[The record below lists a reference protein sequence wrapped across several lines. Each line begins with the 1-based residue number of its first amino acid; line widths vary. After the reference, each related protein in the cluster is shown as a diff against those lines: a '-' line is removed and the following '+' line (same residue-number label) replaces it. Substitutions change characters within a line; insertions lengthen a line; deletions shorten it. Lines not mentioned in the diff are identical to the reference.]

1 MPTDPDDV
9 DARFAELV
17 ARFDEDAPPTTDEPL
32 VGNVIEPVDDDPPP
46 DSDDP
51 TAGRMVSGYADPLA
65 DDDEPFV
72 PPTPPPFPRGSKRS
86 RWGWAGALGCPL
98 VYFLMWGTGRQPDS
112 FTSFLLA
119 VGFVAGAGVLVS
131 GMRTTGPDEDDD
143 GAVV

>member
-1 MPTDPDDV
+1 MATDPDDV

-17 ARFDEDAPPTTDEPL
+17 ARFDEDSPAGTEEPL
-32 VGNVIEPVDDDPPP
+32 VGNVVEPLDATPPADP
-46 DSDDP
+46 DDP

-98 VYFLMWGTGRQPDS
+98 LYFVMWSTGRQPDS

-131 GMRTTGPDEDDD
+131 GMRTTGPDEEDD